1 MSGRD
6 KNSSLLTLE
15 PSIFMNGIE
24 KLRVFYKP
32 VSIDS
37 GCKALMTG
45 VLANRK
51 WMAEVS
57 NNCNFKR
64 QIKKT

>member
-6 KNSSLLTLE
+6 KNSSFLTLE

-24 KLRVFYKP
+24 KLRVFYKRAL
-32 VSIDS
+32 IDS
-37 GCKALMTG
+37 GCKALVTG

>member
-6 KNSSLLTLE
+6 KNSSFKTLE

-32 VSIDS
+32 VPIDS

-51 WMAEVS
+51 CMAEVS

>member
-6 KNSSLLTLE
+6 KNSSFLTLE
-15 PSIFMNGIE
+15 PSIFMNRIE
-24 KLRVFYKP
+24 KLRVFCKAGL
-32 VSIDS
+32 IDS
-37 GCKALMTG
+37 GCKAVMTG

>member
-24 KLRVFYKP
+24 KLWFYKP

>member
-6 KNSSLLTLE
+6 KNSSFLTLE
-15 PSIFMNGIE
+15 PSIFMNDIE

-32 VSIDS
+32 VPIDS

-57 NNCNFKR
+57 NNYNFKR